1 LPLHCTATGKLFL
14 ANMKPTLRD
23 KVLKTISLSK
33 HTDLTITNMSEL
45 KSELEKISEEGVGID
60 NGEYLDG
67 MVAIA
72 VPVINKENAMNFA
85 LAIHAPSSR
94 KSIDELRQYLPILRK
109 AAAKMAEAENVSA

>member
-1 LPLHCTATGKLFL
+1 
-14 ANMKPTLRD
+14 MKPTLRD